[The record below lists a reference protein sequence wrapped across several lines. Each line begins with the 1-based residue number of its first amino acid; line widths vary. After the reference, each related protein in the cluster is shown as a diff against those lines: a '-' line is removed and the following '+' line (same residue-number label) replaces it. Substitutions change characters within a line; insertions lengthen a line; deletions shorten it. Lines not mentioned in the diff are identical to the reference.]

1 MSGNKSLHLIP
12 AVWEQRKLGEVANVV
27 GGGTPSTGVTEYWD
41 GDINW
46 FAPAELSG
54 QRYASQSVKKITR
67 AGLESCSA
75 KMLAPGT
82 VLFTSRAGI
91 GTTAILSEPAC
102 TNQGFQSIVP
112 HEGQLDSY
120 FVYSM
125 TPQLKK
131 YGETKGAGSTFVEV
145 SGKQMSAMPIM
156 LPKIFD
162 EQKAIGGFFQS
173 LDDTIVLHQRKLDKL
188 NSLKKSLLQSLFPT
202 EGHAIPKIR
211 FTGFTDAWEQRKL
224 GSFTDIK
231 TGSSNA
237 EDAVSDGKYPFYIR
251 SSEVQR
257 SNKYVFDCE
266 AILIPG
272 EGRIGEIFHY
282 ANGKF
287 DCHQRVYK
295 ISGFRG
301 VDAKFVLYAMQRSFK
316 HHALENTSKAT
327 VDSIRLPTLTGYS
340 FSIPEKSEEQRAIGA
355 FLTALDSS
363 IVLHQ
368 RKQK

>member
-173 LDDTIVLHQRKLDKL
+173 LDDTIVLHQRESFSSTQAGKRPHDEVDVLVLELLDDVEID
-188 NSLKKSLLQSLFPT
+188 LLGG
-202 EGHAIPKIR
+202 GHAGVPK
-211 FTGFTDAWEQRKL
+211 TPGDAGDRHPGVEQ
-224 GSFTDIK
+224 
-231 TGSSNA
+231 
-237 EDAVSDGKYPFYIR
+237 E
-251 SSEVQR
+251 
-257 SNKYVFDCE
+257 
-266 AILIPG
+266 
-272 EGRIGEIFHY
+272 
-282 ANGKF
+282 
-287 DCHQRVYK
+287 
-295 ISGFRG
+295 RG
-301 VDAKFVLYAMQRSFK
+301 VGVPEAVHGDDRDAQIPAVAGQNAVHRRVVDLPVHEDWLIVGQILQGLGELGDDLPVDLDLPHGGLVLRRHEAVLALVVVGFVDREGLVGEVEVLGGHRQRLGEAHSG
-316 HHALENTSKAT
+316 LGN
-327 VDSIRLPTLTGYS
+327 
-340 FSIPEKSEEQRAIGA
+340 Q
-355 FLTALDSS
+355 
-363 IVLHQ
+363 
-368 RKQK
+368 

>member
-12 AVWEQRKLGEVANVV
+12 AV
-27 GGGTPSTGVTEYWD
+27 
-41 GDINW
+41 
-46 FAPAELSG
+46 
-54 QRYASQSVKKITR
+54 
-67 AGLESCSA
+67 
-75 KMLAPGT
+75 
-82 VLFTSRAGI
+82 
-91 GTTAILSEPAC
+91 
-102 TNQGFQSIVP
+102 
-112 HEGQLDSY
+112 
-120 FVYSM
+120 
-125 TPQLKK
+125 
-131 YGETKGAGSTFVEV
+131 
-145 SGKQMSAMPIM
+145 
-156 LPKIFD
+156 
-162 EQKAIGGFFQS
+162 
-173 LDDTIVLHQRKLDKL
+173 
-188 NSLKKSLLQSLFPT
+188 
-202 EGHAIPKIR
+202 
-211 FTGFTDAWEQRKL
+211 WEQRKL

-368 RKQK
+368 RESFSSTQAGKRPHDEVDVLVLELLDDVEIDLLGGGHAGVPKTPGDAGDRHPGVEQERGVGVPEAVHGDDRDAQIPAVAGQNAVHRRVVDLPVHEDWLIVGQILQGLGELGDDLPVDLDLPHGGLVFRRHEAVLALVVVGFVDRERLVGEVEVLGGHRQRLGEAHSGLGNQ

>member
-1 MSGNKSLHLIP
+1 MAAKNNYPRLRFSGFTD
-12 AVWEQRKLGEVANVV
+12 AWEQRKLGEVANVV

-173 LDDTIVLHQRKLDKL
+173 LDDTIVLHQRELKKL
-188 NSLKKSLLQSLFPT
+188 N
-202 EGHAIPKIR
+202 
-211 FTGFTDAWEQRKL
+211 
-224 GSFTDIK
+224 DIK
-231 TGSSNA
+231 
-237 EDAVSDGKYPFYIR
+237 K
-251 SSEVQR
+251 
-257 SNKYVFDCE
+257 
-266 AILIPG
+266 
-272 EGRIGEIFHY
+272 
-282 ANGKF
+282 
-287 DCHQRVYK
+287 
-295 ISGFRG
+295 
-301 VDAKFVLYAMQRSFK
+301 
-316 HHALENTSKAT
+316 
-327 VDSIRLPTLTGYS
+327 
-340 FSIPEKSEEQRAIGA
+340 A
-355 FLTALDSS
+355 FLQQMF
-363 IVLHQ
+363 I
-368 RKQK
+368 